1 MARPIAMGT
10 KEVRHFDVG
19 DGVPG
24 TTNKVTMPNPS
35 ENAVAFNFADPEEV
49 RIPIEGSD
57 DPLFSF
63 FKKGSTDYV
72 EVSYPTPSNEIIKEV
87 MGGTLNT
94 GTEQAPLDEWRE
106 AVNLPSINKTIEIE
120 SMPINGKKVIYT
132 IVNARV
138 VAKLSQAPT
147 KDNVELLMV
156 RYYKQAAIS
165 AAGEQGYAFSRKVV
179 PAV

>member
-1 MARPIAMGT
+1 MSRPIAMGT
-10 KEVRHFDVG
+10 KAIRHYDVG

-24 TTNKVTMPNPS
+24 TTNAKTMPNPS

-72 EVSYPTPSNEIIKEV
+72 EVSYPTPSNETINEV
-87 MGGTLNT
+87 MGGTYDP
-94 GTEQAPLDEWRE
+94 EDDEWQE
-106 AVNLPSINKTIEIE
+106 AVNLPSINKTVEIE

-132 IVNARV
+132 IVNARI

-156 RYYKQAAIS
+156 RYYKQAAIT
-165 AAGEQGYAFSRKVV
+165 AAGVQGYAFSRKVV
-179 PAV
+179 NA

>member
-1 MARPIAMGT
+1 MSRPIAMGV
-10 KEVRHFDVG
+10 KEIRHLDVG

-24 TTNKVTMPNPS
+24 TTNSKKMPNPS
-35 ENAVAFNFADPEEV
+35 ENAVAFNFSDPEEV
-49 RIPIEGSD
+49 RVPIEGSD

-72 EVSYPTPSNEIIKEV
+72 EVSYPTPSNETIKEV
-87 MGGTLNT
+87 MGGTYD
-94 GTEQAPLDEWRE
+94 EEDDEWQE
-106 AVNLPSINKTIEIE
+106 AVNLPSINKTVEIE
-120 SMPINGKKVIYT
+120 SMPISGKKVIYT
-132 IVNARV
+132 IVNAKI

-165 AAGEQGYAFSRKVV
+165 AAGVQGYAFSRKVV
-179 PAV
+179 AVP

>member
-1 MARPIAMGT
+1 MSRPIAMGI
-10 KEVRHFDVG
+10 KAIRHYDVG

-24 TTNKVTMPNPS
+24 TENPTTMPNPS
-35 ENAVAFNFADPEEV
+35 ENAVAFNFGDPEEV
-49 RIPIEGSD
+49 RVPIEGSD

-72 EVSYPTPSNEIIKEV
+72 EVSYPSPSNATIKEV
-87 MGGTLNT
+87 MGGTIDA
-94 GTEQAPLDEWRE
+94 ESDEWQE
-106 AVNLPSINKTIEIE
+106 PVNLPSINKTVEIE
-120 SMPINGKKVIYT
+120 SMPINGKKVLYS

-138 VAKLSQAPT
+138 VGKLSQAPT

-165 AAGEQGYAFSRKVV
+165 AAGVQGYAFSRKVV
-179 PAV
+179 SVAP

>member
-1 MARPIAMGT
+1 MSRPIAMGV
-10 KEVRHFDVG
+10 KAVRHFDVG

-24 TTNKVTMPNPS
+24 TTNPKTMPNPS
-35 ENAVAFNFADPEEV
+35 ENAVAFNFSDPEEV
-49 RIPIEGSD
+49 RIPIEGTD
-57 DPLFSF
+57 EPLYSH

-72 EVSYPTPSNEIIKEV
+72 EVSYPTPSNETIHEV
-87 MGGTLNT
+87 MGGTYDA
-94 GTEQAPLDEWRE
+94 EDDEWQE
-106 AVNLPSINKTIEIE
+106 AVSLPSINKTVEIE

-132 IVNARV
+132 IVNSKV

-165 AAGEQGYAFSRKVV
+165 AAGVQGYAFSRKVV
-179 PAV
+179 TIP